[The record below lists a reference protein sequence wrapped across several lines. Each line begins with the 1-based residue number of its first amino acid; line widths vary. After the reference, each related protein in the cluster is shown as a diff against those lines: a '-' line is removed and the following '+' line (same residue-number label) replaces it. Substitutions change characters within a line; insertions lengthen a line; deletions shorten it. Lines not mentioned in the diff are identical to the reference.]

1 MDSFNNV
8 FDIAIVIGGIMILYY
23 AVQMQV
29 NDIIKPGIIIPP
41 DVNDKRM
48 KDREA
53 FKNYAFPRHVVQG
66 ILLVILGA
74 AGIFL
79 DLIGK
84 SDIHIL
90 TYAVALVVLLLGN
103 RLMEKGKRRFY

>member
-8 FDIAIVIGGIMILYY
+8 FDIAIVIGGVAILFF
-23 AVQMQV
+23 AVQMKV
-29 NDIIKPGIIIPP
+29 NDFIKPGIIIPP
-41 DVNDKRM
+41 DINDKRM

-53 FKNYAFPRHVVQG
+53 FKNYAYPRHCVQG
-66 ILLVILGA
+66 ILLIILGV

-79 DLIGK
+79 DLIGR

-90 TYAVALVVLLLGN
+90 TYLVALVVLLFGN
-103 RLMEKGKRRFY
+103 FIMEKGKRRFY